1 MKVTINRNI
10 CGASLNACEHCFS
23 FFAQH
28 PEGVDRYCIV
38 EQVDDGSDLLTLTLL
53 TDQTERTVVLD
64 EQQRQAVA
72 LDGWSS
78 LVDFVPQFYRVDEQ
92 RIREVQA
99 SHQN

>member
-38 EQVDDGSDLLTLTLL
+38 EQVEDGSDLLTLKLL
-53 TDQTERTVVLD
+53 TDDTERTLVLD
-64 EQQRQAVA
+64 EKQRELVA
-72 LDGWSS
+72 SEGWASM
-78 LVDFVPQFYRVDEQ
+78 VDFVPRFYRE
-92 RIREVQA
+92 
-99 SHQN
+99 

>member
-38 EQVDDGSDLLTLTLL
+38 EQVEDGSDLLTLKLL
-53 TDQTERTVVLD
+53 TDNTERTLVLD
-64 EQQRQAVA
+64 EKQRELVVRRLG
-72 LDGWSS
+72 LDGRSCTPVLS
-78 LVDFVPQFYRVDEQ
+78 G
-92 RIREVQA
+92 IAAQA
-99 SHQN
+99 ELS

>member
-38 EQVDDGSDLLTLTLL
+38 DQVDDHSDLLTLTLM
-53 TDQTERTVVLD
+53 TDNQERTVVLD
-64 EQQRQAVA
+64 EKAREAVA
-72 LDGWSS
+72 MDGWSS
-78 LVDFVPQFYRVDEQ
+78 IVDFVPQFYR
-92 RIREVQA
+92 A
-99 SHQN
+99 A